1 MELIKV
7 GDAAPDFSLKDNLD
21 NDVKLSS
28 FRGKKVLLSWHPL
41 AWTSICMDQM
51 RSIERNS
58 KAFKKLNTVTL
69 GLSVDSQPCKRIWAE
84 VLRLEELKILADF
97 WPHGKT
103 SKDYGLFLEDDGISK
118 RANVI
123 VDEEGIVR
131 WVKVYHLAQ
140 LPDIEEVLKVLSEL

>member
-7 GDAAPDFSLKDNLD
+7 GDIAPDFKLKDNWD
-21 NDVKLSS
+21 NDVMLLS

-41 AWTSICMDQM
+41 AWTSVCMDQM
-51 RSIERNS
+51 RSIERNKS
-58 KAFKKLNTVTL
+58 VFKKLNTVPL
-69 GLSVDSQPCKRIWAE
+69 GLSVDSQPCKRIWAD

-103 SKDYGLFLEDDGISK
+103 AKDYGLFIEEDGISK

-123 VDEEGIVR
+123 IDEDGIVR

-140 LPDIEEVLKVLSEL
+140 LPDIDEVIKVLSEM